1 MNQQQIAEIDK
12 RIERVEAQIH
22 YVIDRLDK
30 MEKRMREAEKNIEL
44 LK

>member
-1 MNQQQIAEIDK
+1 MKQDEIDK

-30 MEKRMREAEKNIEL
+30 MEKRIKEAEKDIES